1 MLKEGTRA
9 RIDKNSFEILPIFK
23 MIQKLGDVSERDMF
37 NTYNMGVGLMFVV
50 PKDQADKAVAVIQA
64 AGEKATVVGEIVA
77 GEKGVDIC

>member
-9 RIDKNSFEILPIFK
+9 KIDKNSFEVLPIFK

-37 NTYNMGVGLMFVV
+37 NTYNMGVGLMFAV
-50 PKDQADKAVAVIQA
+50 PKDQADKAVAVINA
-64 AGEKATVVGEIVA
+64 AGETATVVGEIVA